1 MHHSQRGF
9 NRAAAHPVF
18 NPSQAHSAQY
28 SNDSNTSNGPRERI
42 FQRYSER
49 EDLALPDE
57 DSPASVIANEQTH
70 DVVVVG
76 ASAGGVEALMTF
88 VAGLPANLEAA
99 LFVVLHIPANIPSSL
114 PRILAYAG
122 PIPAKLAEDNE
133 PIARGNIYVAPP
145 DSHLLLTATS
155 MRVTHGPHE
164 NWHRPAIDP
173 LFRTAAIAFGAR
185 VVGIVLSGALNDG
198 TAGLIAIKRL
208 GGLALV
214 QDPSTAVFPSMP
226 LSACNYASIDCC
238 LSVPALAEKV
248 IELSGVTVAHQER
261 IGHVPRDMDLEA
273 KLAGLDPTILDNNNH
288 VGTISELT
296 CPQCRG
302 PLWEIHDGRLLRFR
316 CRVGHAFT
324 AEALM
329 EGQSQT
335 VERNLWMALNSLE
348 ESTQLY
354 SRLAL
359 SAYAHDD
366 QRAREF
372 DEKVERFQERMR
384 VIREMLVPASD
395 QEPSAVE

>member
-1 MHHSQRGF
+1 MHHSQRGRSRATALPGF
-9 NRAAAHPVF
+9 NTD
-18 NPSQAHSAQY
+18 QAHSGHYPSASSIAKELKEPVFPRQ
-28 SNDSNTSNGPRERI
+28 RERK
-42 FQRYSER
+42 
-49 EDLALPDE
+49 DLALPHE
-57 DSPASVIANEQTH
+57 DSLPSAIANEQTH

-99 LFVVLHIPANIPSSL
+99 LFVVLHMPAKVPSSL
-114 PRILAYAG
+114 HRILGHAG
-122 PIPAKLAEDNE
+122 PLPAKMAEDNE
-133 PIARGNIYVAPP
+133 LIARGNIYVAPP
-145 DSHLLLTATS
+145 DSHLLLTTTS

-164 NWHRPAIDP
+164 NWNRPAIDP

-185 VVGIVLSGALNDG
+185 VVGIVLSGALDDG

-208 GGLALV
+208 GGIALV
-214 QDPSTAVFPSMP
+214 QDPDTAVFPSMP
-226 LSACNYASIDCC
+226 LSACSYASVDYS
-238 LSVPALAEKV
+238 LPVAALAEKV
-248 IELSGVTVAHQER
+248 VELSGVTVPHQER
-261 IGHVPRDMDLEA
+261 NSRVPRDMDLEA
-273 KLAGLDPTILDNNNH
+273 KLAGLDPTAVENNTH

-296 CPQCRG
+296 CPQCKG

-366 QRAREF
+366 HRAHEF

-384 VIREMLVPASD
+384 VIREMMVPAAD
-395 QEPSAVE
+395 LEPSAGE